1 MQFAGRC
8 RRTHAGPGVGRF
20 NAACGCELPVHVR
33 LCVCGNE
40 RHNPWG
46 HNEKGGGAGSTH
58 DPTNDPLAGR
68 CCAGP
73 VERYTRAGGAGRCR
87 QERLERRTVRG

>member
-1 MQFAGRC
+1 M
-8 RRTHAGPGVGRF
+8 
-20 NAACGCELPVHVR
+20 R
-33 LCVCGNE
+33 LCVATSATL
-40 RHNPWG
+40 G
-46 HNEKGGGAGSTH
+46 HNEKGGGARSTH

-73 VERYTRAGGAGRCR
+73 VEGYTRAGGAGRCR